1 MTDTDRV
8 TETDPSISAVVAM
21 APESHMGHAAKVK
34 QALGRLGFE
43 VHAPLHQSFSI
54 LAKQSVFERVFS
66 VKLDVDAEAIFP
78 SITVE
83 GGSLDLPVEALPE
96 EAREQVDHIS
106 FMAPPDLPGS

>member
-54 LAKQSVFERVFS
+54 LAKQSVFERVFG

-78 SITVE
+78 SIRVQGE
-83 GGSLDLPVEALPE
+83 GYELPVEALPE
-96 EAREQVDHIS
+96 EAREQVARVS
-106 FMAPPDLPGS
+106 FMPPPDLPG